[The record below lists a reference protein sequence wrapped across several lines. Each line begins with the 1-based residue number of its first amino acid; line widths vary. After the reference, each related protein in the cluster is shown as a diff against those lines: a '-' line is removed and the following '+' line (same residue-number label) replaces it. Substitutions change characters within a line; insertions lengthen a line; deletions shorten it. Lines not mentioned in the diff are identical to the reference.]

1 MDTLR
6 EQLNKIEIR
15 LDTKINDLKDLIGTL
30 DNEKAKLIN
39 LLDKNHNTLSG
50 KIVQLERKRAIC
62 KSKYE
67 EVSKMISHG

>member
-67 EVSKMISHG
+67 DVSKMISYG